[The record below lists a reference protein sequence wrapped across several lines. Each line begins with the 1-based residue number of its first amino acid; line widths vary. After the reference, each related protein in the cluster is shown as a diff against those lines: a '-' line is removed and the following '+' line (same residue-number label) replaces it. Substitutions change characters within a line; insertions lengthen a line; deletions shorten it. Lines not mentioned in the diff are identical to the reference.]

1 MRVLLLSMPD
11 TAQFVDFFTR
21 LPNLAIIS
29 LAGNLPGHEVR
40 ALDLILF
47 KPHFETALRQ
57 ALADLR
63 PQVVGLSAMTFQ
75 FDTLLRVARFIRAFD
90 PTIKLVAGGYHVSL
104 MARELTA
111 AAEELPLDFLV
122 RVEGETTFREL
133 VNELEKPAPD
143 LGAILGLSYR
153 QGQEWV
159 HNPNRP
165 LLELDTLSL
174 PRRQARLANGFYFL
188 DMPMDVAETSRGCPN
203 NCKFCSIPQMYGHT
217 FRRFSVERI
226 ISDLKAIR
234 DQGIKAVFFVDDN
247 ITYDI
252 DHFRQVC
259 QAIVQHQL
267 NDLCYLTQVTA
278 AGIAQHPELVAD
290 MDRANFRITF
300 VGFESMDPDA
310 LKGMKKP
317 TSPKINRRAA
327 DLLRQ
332 HRIAIVAGLI
342 GGYPEDTRETVIHNW
357 HLIEDLTPDLIY
369 SQYLTPYPK
378 TPVRQELLEA
388 GLVVNV
394 DDYSKYDG
402 FHCNIRTRHLSR
414 DELYRLMRGLGF
426 KSNFNMSLIVNN
438 QLLWNHMRYFL
449 RCFGKVL
456 AEGLY
461 NLTRDFLP
469 KFLQPRKY

>member
-40 ALDLILF
+40 VLDLVLF
-47 KPHFETALRQ
+47 KPDFEAALRQ
-57 ALADLR
+57 ALTSLR
-63 PQVVGLSAMTFQ
+63 PQLVGLSAMTFQ

-90 PTIKLVAGGYHVSL
+90 PSIKLVAGGYHVSL

-133 VNELEKPAPD
+133 VSELDKPAPD
-143 LGAILGLSYR
+143 LSAILGLSYR

-159 HNPNRP
+159 HNPKRP
-165 LLELDTLSL
+165 LLDLDTLSL
-174 PRRQARLANGFYFL
+174 PQRQARLANGFYFL

-203 NCKFCSIPQMYGHT
+203 NCKFCSITQMYGHT
-217 FRRFSVERI
+217 FRRFSVDRI
-226 ISDLKAIR
+226 IADLKAIR

-247 ITYDI
+247 ITHDI

-267 NDLCYLTQVTA
+267 NDVCYLTQVSA

-300 VGFESMDPDA
+300 VGFESMDPNA

-317 TSPKINRRAA
+317 TSPAINRRAA
-327 DLLRQ
+327 ALLRQ

-342 GGYPEDTRETVIHNW
+342 TGYPEDNRETVIHNW
-357 HLIEDLTPDLIY
+357 QMIEDLTPDLIY

-394 DDYSKYDG
+394 DNYSKYDG

-414 DELYRLMRGLGF
+414 DELYALASGLGF
-426 KSNFNMSLIVNN
+426 KSNFNISLIVNN
-438 QLLWNHMRYFL
+438 QLLWNHSKYFL

-461 NLTRDFLP
+461 NLTRDLLP
-469 KFLQPRKY
+469 KFLQPKKF

>member
-40 ALDLILF
+40 VLDLILF
-47 KPHFETALRQ
+47 KPHFEAALRQ
-57 ALADLR
+57 ALTSLR
-63 PQVVGLSAMTFQ
+63 PQLVGLSAMTFQ

-90 PTIKLVAGGYHVSL
+90 PSIKLVAGGYHVSL

-133 VNELEKPAPD
+133 VTELEKPAPD

-174 PRRQARLANGFYFL
+174 PQRQARLANGFYFL

-203 NCKFCSIPQMYGHT
+203 NCKFCSITQMYGHT

-226 ISDLKAIR
+226 IADLKAIR

-247 ITYDI
+247 ITHDI

-267 NDLCYLTQVTA
+267 NDVCYLTQVSA

-300 VGFESMDPDA
+300 VGFESMDPNA

-317 TSPKINRRAA
+317 TSPAINRRAA
-327 DLLRQ
+327 ALLRQ

-342 GGYPEDTRETVIHNW
+342 TGYPEDNRETVIHNW
-357 HLIEDLTPDLIY
+357 QMIEDLTPDLIY

-394 DDYSKYDG
+394 DNYSKYDG

-414 DELYRLMRGLGF
+414 DELYALTRGLGF
-426 KSNFNMSLIVNN
+426 KSNFNISLIVNN
-438 QLLWNHMRYFL
+438 QLLWNHRRYFL

-461 NLTRDFLP
+461 NLTRDLLP
-469 KFLQPRKY
+469 KFLQPKKF

>member
-11 TAQFVDFFTR
+11 TAQFVDFITR

-40 ALDLILF
+40 VLDLILF

-57 ALADLR
+57 ALTNLR

-111 AAEELPLDFLV
+111 DGEELPLDFLV
-122 RVEGETTFREL
+122 RVEGEITFREL
-133 VNELEKPAPD
+133 VTELEKPVPD
-143 LGAILGLSYR
+143 LGGILGLSYR

-159 HNPNRP
+159 HNPHRP
-165 LLELDTLSL
+165 LLELDALSL
-174 PRRQARLANGFYFL
+174 PQRQARLANGFYFL

-203 NCKFCSIPQMYGHT
+203 NCKFCSITQMYGHT
-217 FRRFSVERI
+217 FRRFSIDRI
-226 ISDLKAIR
+226 ISDLKAVR
-234 DQGIKAVFFVDDN
+234 DQGFKAVFFVDDN

-267 NDLCYLTQVTA
+267 DDLCYLTQVSA
-278 AGIAQHPELVAD
+278 AGIALHPELVAE

-300 VGFESMDPDA
+300 VGFESMDPNS

-317 TSPKINRRAA
+317 TSPAINRRAA
-327 DLLRQ
+327 ALLRQ

-342 GGYPEDTRETVIHNW
+342 AGYPEDTRETVIHNW
-357 HLIEDLTPDLIY
+357 HMIEDLTPDLIY

-394 DDYSKYDG
+394 DDYKDYDG

-414 DELYRLMRGLGF
+414 DELYHVMRGLGF
-426 KSNFNMSLIVNN
+426 RSNFKISLIVNN
-438 QLLWNHMRYFL
+438 QFLRHHMRYFL
-449 RCFGKVL
+449 SSLGKVV

-461 NLTRDFLP
+461 NLTRDLLP
-469 KFLQPRKY
+469 KFLQPRK